1 MTRYNELTTSARPL
15 RYVGVLLYSILT
27 GSWGH
32 LSFLYWSSPN
42 EPAALHRVDRRLFFQ
57 ASKPLLFFF
66 FCRVT
71 SDRVLCSSF
80 AGLNCST
87 RRWTFPVIGE
97 STLHLHM
104 RPHEL
109 SKVTPFFSGVS
120 DFRGTKIRAATR
132 AHTIVRASCFERAYL
147 LRNSGAFFFF
157 GGYHLSK
164 NGWNLALAVFTARWN
179 SVFCG
184 VTSDFILRI
193 SVCF

>member
-87 RRWTFPVIGE
+87 QRWTFPVIGE

-109 SKVTPFFSGVS
+109 CKVTPFFSRVS
-120 DFRGTKIRAATR
+120 DFRGIKIRAAT
-132 AHTIVRASCFERAYL
+132 IVKALCFQECLFVAKF
-147 LRNSGAFFFF
+147 GCVFFFRCSLFVGKWVKF
-157 GGYHLSK
+157 G
-164 NGWNLALAVFTARWN
+164 T
-179 SVFCG
+179 FCFYG
-184 VTSDFILRI
+184 TLKFSILRGYEW
-193 SVCF
+193 F